1 MMKKISLWLMALLFA
16 LTTTVAAQS
25 KYEELELKGNVEM
38 VARKIKTADGKLIEH
53 PKKYHFTSERIL
65 FATIVYYAL
74 DNFHVHAFDNDERL
88 LAIFINDL
96 DHLSE
101 EYKYDFQNKNFS
113 VYRDGK
119 LAMYG
124 ELDDK
129 GRIITAY
136 SRVGKDD
143 SELQMDNPKQMKPLF
158 VQKFDDRGNKIF
170 IDARIAT
177 DRSLKSTEALEI
189 TYNYND
195 KNQLTFEIRT
205 RVDRANL
212 IHHRKYL
219 YNDKGFQ
226 VEIQRTD
233 IVDGKSIDRGSFIHT
248 HHKID
253 EQGNWLERSTKLNG
267 VEVYRE
273 IRSFEYY

>member
-1 MMKKISLWLMALLFA
+1 MALLFA